1 MVLYLTGIENCGMI
15 CGGDFMDVRVLRYF
29 LAVAQEENISAAA
42 EYLHLTQPTLSRQLM
57 DLEQELGKKL
67 FIRGSRKVTLTE
79 DGLLLRK
86 RAGEIVALVDKTEA
100 EFHETEDDIAGDIYI
115 GGGETSAMRLIAQ
128 TAKTLQ
134 IRHPQICYHL
144 FSGNADD
151 VMERLDKGLLDFGL
165 LIEPVNLK
173 KYDHIRLPATDT
185 WGVLMRRDSP
195 LAEKTLIQPED
206 MWELP
211 LLISRQSMIEHGLSN
226 WMKKGLDELHIAAT
240 YNLLFNAALMVEAG
254 IGYAICLDK
263 LANTMDTSELCF
275 RPLAESLTAGMHIV
289 WKKYQLFSKA
299 SQKFLE
305 CLQESFSEISL

>member
-1 MVLYLTGIENCGMI
+1 
-15 CGGDFMDVRVLRYF
+15 MDVRVLRYF
-29 LAVAQEENISAAA
+29 LAVAQEESISGAA

-86 RAGEIVALVDKTEA
+86 RASEIVALVDKTESELHEA
-100 EFHETEDDIAGDIYI
+100 EGDVSGDIYI
-115 GGGETSAMRLIAQ
+115 GGGETAAMRLIAQ
-128 TAKTLQ
+128 AARDLQ
-134 IRHPQICYHL
+134 EQHPHIRYHL

-165 LIEPVNLK
+165 LIEPVDLK
-173 KYDHIRLPATDT
+173 KYDHLRLPVTDT
-185 WGVLMRRDSP
+185 WGVLMRKDSP
-195 LAEKTLIQPED
+195 LAEKDSIQPKD
-206 MWELP
+206 LRKAP

-226 WMKKGLDELHIAAT
+226 WIRRDYNELNIVAT

-254 IGYAICLDK
+254 MGYAICLDR
-263 LANTMDTSELCF
+263 LVSTMDTSRLCF
-275 RPLAESLTAGMHIV
+275 RPLSGSKGAGMDIA
-289 WKKYQLFSKA
+289 WKKYQVLSKA

-305 CLQESFSEISL
+305 RLQESFSENTL